1 MTAPR
6 HPGAAPVARF
16 ADLTP
21 LERRTVRCLRLWCSG
36 PEGRGVARRELAPRH
51 GEAAADR
58 LVADMD
64 ALLLAM
70 ASGARRPLL
79 GHAPDCPCAGGD
91 ECVFARFVA
100 LAAEGAREEAVLIA
114 TLIVR
119 ADLALCL
126 VGLAEAVGLGLM
138 RGTVPRVLQ

>member
-6 HPGAAPVARF
+6 HPGAAPVALF

-36 PEGRGVARRELAPRH
+36 PDGRGAVRRELARH

-58 LVADMD
+58 LVDAMD
-64 ALLLAM
+64 ALLLAI

-79 GHAPDCPCAGGD
+79 GHAPECPCAGGD

-100 LAAEGAREEAVLIA
+100 LAAEGAREEAVLMA
-114 TLIVR
+114 TLLVR
-119 ADLALCL
+119 ADLALIL

>member
-1 MTAPR
+1 MSAPR

-36 PEGRGVARRELAPRH
+36 PEGRGLVRRELARH
-51 GEAAADR
+51 GEAATDR

-79 GHAPDCPCAGGD
+79 GHAPDCPSVGGD

-100 LAAEGAREEAVLIA
+100 LAAKGAREEAVLMA
-114 TLIVR
+114 TLMVR
-119 ADLALCL
+119 ADLALLL

-138 RGTVPRVLQ
+138 RGTAPRVLQ